1 MSCRRQAG
9 AATAADARTARAQ
22 PVAAHVPLAP
32 NQSQPPRLQVLE
44 LVSKLQTSSGRAA
57 LVDMYGAKHECAD
70 DAEMANDD
78 DDVDASR
85 CVPPAGTKVALCE
98 LAAHTV
104 MNEQSGA
111 IVGYSAEA
119 DRYVVQL
126 EDGTRVRVCR
136 GNLRLEALTTHDFA
150 HAIGET
156 CTVFSRLAA
165 RHGASMTSELV
176 GALLQLPNR
185 EWTVMKDL
193 VAVDYAWAA
202 RTQEG
207 DSLHSLGAPPSH
219 KAQKTNSTSYMRLQ
233 HRLHVLRA
241 TLPPKLA
248 EEFLI
253 LEVSAAAAPF
263 RAAARIR
270 PPDRPR
276 CWRTRP
282 TSSSVRAH
290 VHSKLHRRLVSAAA
304 TSCLHSDRVAAAACA
319 MAVLPGKAVHLVDL
333 RGVTTSLAT
342 AHSLSDETCSLHPS
356 SSRLPPLR
364 AGK

>member
-1 MSCRRQAG
+1 M
-9 AATAADARTARAQ
+9 
-22 PVAAHVPLAP
+22 
-32 NQSQPPRLQVLE
+32 LE

-78 DDVDASR
+78 DDVDANC
-85 CVPPAGTKVALCE
+85 CVPPAGTKVSLCK

-136 GNLRLEALTTHDFA
+136 GNLRLEALTTYDFA

-156 CTVFSRLAA
+156 CTAFSRLAA

-193 VAVDYAWAA
+193 VAVEYAWAA

-207 DSLHSLGAPPSH
+207 DSLHSLGAPRSH
-219 KAQKTNSTSYMRLQ
+219 KAQKTNSTSYIRLQ
-233 HRLHVLRA
+233 NRLHVLRA

-248 EEFLI
+248 EEFL
-253 LEVSAAAAPF
+253 EVSAAAAPF
-263 RAAARIR
+263 RAAAVTKETAGCLPLRLAYN
-270 PPDRPR
+270 
-276 CWRTRP
+276 RP
-282 TSSSVRAH
+282 TDLVASAQGPLPLPYGHMFIPNCVDDSSPQPRP
-290 VHSKLHRRLVSAAA
+290 
-304 TSCLHSDRVAAAACA
+304 VACIPTEWPLQLAPWQFY
-319 MAVLPGKAVHLVDL
+319 LGKQYI
-333 RGVTTSLAT
+333 
-342 AHSLSDETCSLHPS
+342 S
-356 SSRLPPLR
+356 SIYEV
-364 AGK
+364 